1 MDRVIVSF
9 LNINRNFKEENKP
22 FKNCIIMINID
33 KFSRAMLCR
42 GGGKKTVS
50 LLFSEFV

>member
-1 MDRVIVSF
+1 MDRVIVRF

-22 FKNCIIMINID
+22 FKNCITMINIP
-33 KFSRAMLCR
+33 KFSRAMLGR
-42 GGGKKTVS
+42 GGAKKTVS